1 MDYATMDFGSLK
13 LNNPADLGLAPT
25 KNGFSHSWKI
35 HLKITLL
42 IFPERL

>member
-1 MDYATMDFGSLK
+1 MDYATIDFGSLK
-13 LNNPADLGLAPT
+13 LNNPLISDCAPT

-35 HLKITLL
+35 HLKITVL